1 METWGTACFFAGF
14 LPLGYDFFSFMEI
27 AGNQFS
33 DRIPGFVV
41 TPFSGFL
48 A

>member
-1 METWGTACFFAGF
+1 MFFCRF
-14 LPLGYDFFSFMEI
+14 SSSWSLFIGYDFFSFMEI
-27 AGNQFS
+27 AGNLFS